1 MEWTIIKADRTSKD
15 PSGVDGFIQRMDQ
28 ELRAG
33 GSPIEGFRI
42 LESGLEMLWITREI
56 ENEVLQ
62 NPEENNR
69 LYVGFQNSTKLNI
82 ENRRYEMLKKAGI
95 DVVGFGEGGTSEE
108 NSKNLEQW
116 VALPRNTSAFENQ
129 WYLITTG
136 PSPIVF
142 IGWETSDPEKFGR
155 SLTWENTLVNGPHL
169 TYQNARLPLPE
180 AKVLTTKK
188 PFPKT

>member
-1 MEWTIIKADRTSKD
+1 MEWTITKSDRTSED
-15 PSGVDGFIQRMDQ
+15 PSGVDGFVQRMDK

-95 DVVGFGEGGTSEE
+95 DVVGFGEGG
-108 NSKNLEQW
+108 NL
-116 VALPRNTSAFENQ
+116 R
-129 WYLITTG
+129 G
-136 PSPIVF
+136 
-142 IGWETSDPEKFGR
+142 KF
-155 SLTWENTLVNGPHL
+155 
-169 TYQNARLPLPE
+169 
-180 AKVLTTKK
+180 
-188 PFPKT
+188 

>member
-28 ELRAG
+28 ELRAV

-62 NPEENNR
+62 NPGDNKK

-82 ENRRYEMLKKAGI
+82 ESRRYAMLKKTGI
-95 DVVGFGEGGTSEE
+95 DVVGFGEGETSKE
-108 NSKNLEQW
+108 NAGNLEQW

-136 PSPIVF
+136 PVPIAVSY
-142 IGWETSDPEKFGR
+142 T
-155 SLTWENTLVNGPHL
+155 H
-169 TYQNARLPLPE
+169 LPLPTIYS
-180 AKVLTTKK
+180 V
-188 PFPKT
+188 